1 MNVTTTSARQGK
13 FETRFWHKVLEEEV
27 GRVKGHF
34 GPINTC
40 VTSAPIRVIALKRL
54 LPHSIAVHPAGIC
67 YASGGE
73 DGFVRVHHFD
83 DSYFKAKPYGDLEII
98 D

>member
-1 MNVTTTSARQGK
+1 VRLESHSLTIL
-13 FETRFWHKVLEEEV
+13 FDFWKN
-27 GRVKGHF
+27 R
-34 GPINTC
+34 
-40 VTSAPIRVIALKRL
+40 
-54 LPHSIAVHPAGIC
+54 IAVHPKGIG

-83 DSYFKAKPYGDLEII
+83 DSYYKAKPYGDTEII

>member
-1 MNVTTTSARQGK
+1 MSKAILVLSTRK
-13 FETRFWHKVLEEEV
+13 FRSSPV
-27 GRVKGHF
+27 
-34 GPINTC
+34 
-40 VTSAPIRVIALKRL
+40 SLKIDGIL
-54 LPHSIAVHPAGIC
+54 FCHCSIAVHPGGTS

>member
-1 MNVTTTSARQGK
+1 MSVTTTSLRQGK
-13 FETRFWHKVLEEEV
+13 FETRFWHKVFEEEV

-40 VTSAPIRVIALKRL
+40 ASFHPAPRYHLIVVYT
-54 LPHSIAVHPAGIC
+54 SIAVHPAGNC

-83 DSYFKAKPYGDLEII
+83 DSYFKTKPYGDMEILE
-98 D
+98 

>member
-1 MNVTTTSARQGK
+1 MS
-13 FETRFWHKVLEEEV
+13 
-27 GRVKGHF
+27 
-34 GPINTC
+34 
-40 VTSAPIRVIALKRL
+40 RVISVPLIRAQLIPLPTRVEHTILMLLMFSRL
-54 LPHSIAVHPAGIC
+54 AVHPAGTC

-83 DSYFKAKPYGDLEII
+83 DSYFKAKPYGDLDIA

>member
-1 MNVTTTSARQGK
+1 MKHDSG
-13 FETRFWHKVLEEEV
+13 TRYLKKKWDV
-27 GRVKGHF
+27 
-34 GPINTC
+34 
-40 VTSAPIRVIALKRL
+40 SRVILVL
-54 LPHSIAVHPAGIC
+54 LIREFGFARHILIAHVGVFVSIAVHPTGNS

-83 DSYFKAKPYGDLEII
+83 DTYFRAKPYGDLEIE

>member
-1 MNVTTTSARQGK
+1 MFFITLLSVC
-13 FETRFWHKVLEEEV
+13 L
-27 GRVKGHF
+27 
-34 GPINTC
+34 
-40 VTSAPIRVIALKRL
+40 IR
-54 LPHSIAVHPAGIC
+54 IAVHPGGTS

-83 DSYFKAKPYGDLEII
+83 DSYYRAKPYGDLEIM

>member
-1 MNVTTTSARQGK
+1 MYR
-13 FETRFWHKVLEEEV
+13 
-27 GRVKGHF
+27 
-34 GPINTC
+34 
-40 VTSAPIRVIALKRL
+40 
-54 LPHSIAVHPAGIC
+54 IAVHPAGLC

-83 DSYFKAKPYGDLEII
+83 DSYFKARPYGDVEIV

>member
-1 MNVTTTSARQGK
+1 VSKAISVLSIR
-13 FETRFWHKVLEEEV
+13 RFTFFFFCPGL
-27 GRVKGHF
+27 GLTPR
-34 GPINTC
+34 
-40 VTSAPIRVIALKRL
+40 
-54 LPHSIAVHPAGIC
+54 SIAVHPAGTM

-83 DSYFKAKPYGDLEII
+83 DSYFKTKLYGELEIE

>member
-1 MNVTTTSARQGK
+1 MLCFPR
-13 FETRFWHKVLEEEV
+13 
-27 GRVKGHF
+27 
-34 GPINTC
+34 
-40 VTSAPIRVIALKRL
+40 
-54 LPHSIAVHPAGIC
+54 IAVHPSGES

-83 DSYFKAKPYGDLEII
+83 DSYFKAKPYGDLEIE